1 MRNFDITEAVEAAGE
16 DGYDAIKEYFGGAE
30 FDLDFEELFNTNKTL
45 WETNKE
51 SLLISLKNNGNI
63 YSVKVFRPNDDLLWG
78 YCCTYDK
85 CTYSIVCSIMSALRD
100 FIRMVELTND
110 LQHDKNKDIKGLG

>member
-1 MRNFDITEAVEAAGE
+1 MMDFDLGEAIEAANE

-51 SLLISLKNNGNI
+51 SLLISLKNNGNV
-63 YSVKVFRPNDDLLWG
+63 YSVKVFRPDDDLLWG
-78 YCCTYDK
+78 YSCTYDG
-85 CTYSIVCSIMSALRD
+85 CTSNMVYSVMSALRD

-110 LQHDKNKDIKGLG
+110 LQYDKE